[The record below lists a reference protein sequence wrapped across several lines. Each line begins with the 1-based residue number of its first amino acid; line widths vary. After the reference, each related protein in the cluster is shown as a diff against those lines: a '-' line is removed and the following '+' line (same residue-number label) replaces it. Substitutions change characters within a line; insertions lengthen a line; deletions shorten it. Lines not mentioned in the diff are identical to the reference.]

1 MRAHGG
7 HRDHPGSH
15 RAPAAPG
22 APPRPGV
29 VIVGDTPR
37 PFFERY
43 RDFAGIYDV
52 WPRLD
57 LLVYTPEE
65 FERMRAEGRPFIE
78 QVLAEGIVVH
88 EAKADR

>member
-1 MRAHGG
+1 MRAYGG
-7 HRDHPGSH
+7 RRDHPGPH
-15 RAPAAPG
+15 RAAATPG
-22 APPRPGV
+22 APPRQGV
-29 VIVGDTPR
+29 VIVADTPR

-65 FERMRAEGRPFIE
+65 FERTRAEGRPFIE
-78 QVLAEGIVVH
+78 QVLAEGIVAH
-88 EAKADR
+88 EAEADR